1 MEKIIIIKVGS
12 SLMISARNRVDRK
25 RVAHIIGQLGKLKAG
40 GVRPVLVVSGAVAC
54 GRGVFPHLKAT
65 DQETR
70 QMLAGA
76 GQAVLTTAIQAIA
89 QRQRVCISQ
98 LLLTKEDMQDPVRRQ
113 RLHRIL
119 TKTINADC
127 IPLINENDAV
137 ALNSFGG
144 NDFLAQEVA
153 SCLHADA
160 VVMLTNVPGVMDF
173 SCQRVISQVRQ
184 GHDISRHFV
193 STRSATGVGGI
204 QSKVH
209 AAQTLQNAG
218 IPTVIADGRESDVLV
233 RLLVHRESMGTVF
246 PI

>member
-1 MEKIIIIKVGS
+1 MMVTGRKRI
-12 SLMISARNRVDRK
+12 DRK

-54 GRGVFPHLKAT
+54 GRGVFPHLNDT

-76 GQAVLTTAIQAIA
+76 GQAVLTTTIQAIA

-98 LLLTKEDMQDPVRRQ
+98 LLLTKEDIQDSVRRQ
-113 RLHRIL
+113 RLYRIL

-137 ALNSFGG
+137 SLNSFGG
-144 NDFLAQEVA
+144 NDHLAQEIA
-153 SCLHADA
+153 SCLGADA
-160 VVMLTNVPGVMDF
+160 VVMLTNVPGVMDW
-173 SCQRVISQVRQ
+173 SRKCVIPHVRQ
-184 GHDISRHFV
+184 GHDV
-193 STRSATGVGGI
+193 SHHLSAARSPSGIGGM

-218 IPTVIADGRESDVLV
+218 IPTVIADGRESDVLI
-233 RLLVHRESMGTVF
+233 RLLVHRESMGTAF